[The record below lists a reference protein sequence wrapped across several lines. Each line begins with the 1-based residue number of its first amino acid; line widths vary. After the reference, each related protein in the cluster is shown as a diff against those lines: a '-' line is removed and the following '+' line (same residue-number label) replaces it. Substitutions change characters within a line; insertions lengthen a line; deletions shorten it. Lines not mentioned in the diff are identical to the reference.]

1 MNFPSHIAA
10 RQNHA
15 GCGQNF
21 STETPETNAKNMKT
35 SFLLTAVRHGLLLLL
50 LAGVLHAL
58 PGRAQTP
65 QFMTYQGYLTDQ
77 NGNALAT
84 NGPQA
89 YDIVF
94 RIWPA
99 ATGGATPLYG
109 ELQTVTVANGYF
121 SVLLGQGN
129 SYVNGGVTDPRP
141 PLSTVF
147 TNASGATNR
156 YVEMTVK
163 GLNSGAD
170 VVILPR
176 LQLVSAPY
184 AFMAANAN
192 ALVSTAT
199 GSTLISSSGTNII
212 FNGPF
217 AANSVTNTGNF
228 TDFGG
233 GIYMDNGQEMYA
245 KNSAGVYEPFLWP
258 RWTDNVMYLNFGSG
272 GLNLRNDSSTSVLW
286 IGNNGYLGIGTT
298 APQRLFTVNGPGA
311 TPGSDSTYQAGIGS
325 GNAQLLLGYDT
336 TDNAGIIA
344 ASTYQTAWRNL
355 ALAPGGGYVGIGT
368 ATPASSLQVVGG
380 VLARGGT
387 PGANGVNNNGYA
399 FLGNG
404 GDDDS
409 GMFSTAD
416 GTLQFFINNGEAMR
430 LNSSGVGIG
439 TTSPAYSLD
448 VNGSFH
454 ATSANI
460 TGGATL
466 SGGYVTLD
474 NSQDSSAG
482 NVGIGGGGYDNVKL
496 TIYAN
501 QNFGLYVADT
511 ASGADAAY
519 FVGNVGITG
528 TLSKGGGSFKID
540 HPLDPENKFLYH
552 SFVESPD
559 MMNVYNG
566 NIVTD
571 GNGDATVTLPSY
583 FQALNTDFRYQLTA
597 IGQFAQAMVSSEIS
611 SNSAGITFGIKTDK
625 PNVKVSWQVT
635 GIRQDAFA
643 KAHRI
648 VPEVAKVG
656 DEVGKYL
663 YPAESGQPEAKR
675 ISYGKDAN
683 PK

>member
-298 APQRLFTVNGPGA
+298 APQRLFTVNGPG
-311 TPGSDSTYQAGIGS
+311 
-325 GNAQLLLGYDT
+325 GNP
-336 TDNAGIIA
+336 
-344 ASTYQTAWRNL
+344 RK
-355 ALAPGGGYVGIGT
+355 
-368 ATPASSLQVVGG
+368 
-380 VLARGGT
+380 
-387 PGANGVNNNGYA
+387 
-399 FLGNG
+399 
-404 GDDDS
+404 
-409 GMFSTAD
+409 
-416 GTLQFFINNGEAMR
+416 R
-430 LNSSGVGIG
+430 L
-439 TTSPAYSLD
+439 D
-448 VNGSFH
+448 
-454 ATSANI
+454 
-460 TGGATL
+460 L
-466 SGGYVTLD
+466 SGW
-474 NSQDSSAG
+474 NWKRQRSIA
-482 NVGIGGGGYDNVKL
+482 
-496 TIYAN
+496 
-501 QNFGLYVADT
+501 FGL
-511 ASGADAAY
+511 
-519 FVGNVGITG
+519 
-528 TLSKGGGSFKID
+528 
-540 HPLDPENKFLYH
+540 
-552 SFVESPD
+552 
-559 MMNVYNG
+559 
-566 NIVTD
+566 
-571 GNGDATVTLPSY
+571 
-583 FQALNTDFRYQLTA
+583 
-597 IGQFAQAMVSSEIS
+597 
-611 SNSAGITFGIKTDK
+611 
-625 PNVKVSWQVT
+625 
-635 GIRQDAFA
+635 
-643 KAHRI
+643 
-648 VPEVAKVG
+648 
-656 DEVGKYL
+656 
-663 YPAESGQPEAKR
+663 
-675 ISYGKDAN
+675 
-683 PK
+683 